1 VLADMTFSSV
11 PVFDICKKIKASFD
25 IPVVFVSSV
34 DDNDERLAAYNSG
47 ADVATLKLSFMI
59 A

>member
-1 VLADMTFSSV
+1 MTFSSV